1 MAKER
6 EVTNEQFLEIKS
18 KVGQAESAVKRV
30 PISAISVDNETLRKG
45 RILVNGQP
53 VRVSNSFFSKL
64 GSMLRISTTLTRQM
78 IEKGDT
84 KIAAALING
93 LKDYTVKN
101 KRDNDVML
109 IANVNTKE
117 IVDICTPARYK
128 RVTNDT
134 LFDVTERILNDNSSL
149 ILETVDF
156 NPNTGKASINFL
168 NQDEIGFAQ
177 AGKDEF
183 FKFGF
188 SIIQT
193 NKDTIVE
200 SYNQRLICSNG
211 LRTSLGSGAIG
222 GNSNQGMNFE
232 DKFRLGGTSTED
244 IRIFLNKIEDM
255 KKAQFV
261 PGTFEGAIN
270 RAVGTKA
277 SYLEVEKAWK
287 AANAKVDE
295 INPDIKKQYQAALA
309 RDFFHAYGNTANR
322 IKNKGADPFSLNE
335 KQKSFIKT
343 DMSIW
348 DVVNSMTFLGSN
360 NSGFELSN
368 KHELKYSAGELFA
381 KGAKEGY
388 DLEFAQY
395 ANL

>member
-1 MAKER
+1 MGKR
-6 EVTNEQFLEIKS
+6 EVTDAQFQEIKN

-30 PISAISVDNETLRKG
+30 PISAISVDHETLRRG
-45 RILVNGQP
+45 RILVGGQP
-53 VRVSNSFFSKL
+53 VKVSSGFFSKL
-64 GSMLRISTTLTRQM
+64 GQMLKISTSLTRKM

-84 KIAAALING
+84 QIAAALING
-93 LKDYTVKN
+93 LKDYSVKN
-101 KRDNDVML
+101 KKDNDVML
-109 IANVNTKE
+109 IANVNSKE
-117 IVDICTPARYK
+117 IVDICTPNRYK

-168 NQDEIGFAQ
+168 NQEEVGFAQ

-188 SIIQT
+188 SLIQT

-200 SYNQRLICSNG
+200 SYNQRLICTNG
-211 LRTSLGSGAIG
+211 LRTSLGGGVIG
-222 GNSNQGMNFE
+222 GTSNKGMSFD

-255 KKAQFV
+255 KKANFV

-287 AANAKVDE
+287 AAHAKVED
-295 INPDIKKQYQAALA
+295 INPDMRKQYQAAMA
-309 RDFFHAYGNTANR
+309 RDFFHAYGNTMNR
-322 IKNKGADPFSLNE
+322 IKNKGTDPLGLNE

-360 NSGFELSN
+360 NSGFELAN

-381 KGAKEGY
+381 KGTKEGY